1 MFGHVKTGCAVVAT
15 STGPV
20 ATEAVAGSTGAV
32 STGGAGSYSL
42 NFGLSE
48 NLLFFL
54 MHKFLVNQIN
64 TLLIGCHVLVNLRL
78 DGDGVR
84 K

>member
-1 MFGHVKTGCAVVAT
+1 MFGHIKTGCAVVAT
-15 STGPV
+15 STGAV

-42 NFGLSE
+42 NFWLSE
-48 NLLFFL
+48 NLL

>member
-1 MFGHVKTGCAVVAT
+1 MFGNVKTGCAVVAT

-42 NFGLSE
+42 NFWLSE
-48 NLLFFL
+48 NLLLF
-54 MHKFLVNQIN
+54 VNA
-64 TLLIGCHVLVNLRL
+64 
-78 DGDGVR
+78 
-84 K
+84 